1 MNSNENMNAEV
12 QEFSLEIFNV
22 SQESDDIEI
31 KLDENFEVHPSDVGR
46 RC

>member
-1 MNSNENMNAEV
+1 MESNESTAQV

-22 SQESDDIEI
+22 SNEIDDIEI
-31 KLDENFEVHPSDVGR
+31 KLDENFEASPSDVGR